1 MKSFLFIRRL
11 LLAIDSPE
19 LFLILALLVGVAGCA
34 RPKKDRGTPA
44 PEEESLTTSPLPNRG
59 DFNPETDVNYAPLRA
74 ETVYFAF
81 DSSAIPSSERGKL
94 EKAAQWMT
102 ENSESSL
109 LLAGHCDERGTEEYN
124 RGLGER
130 RALAVREY
138 LIGLGISPQRL
149 HTISYGKDRPVSPGH
164 TEADYARNRRV
175 ELGVIVR

>member
-1 MKSFLFIRRL
+1 MNSFPLLRRSVP
-11 LLAIDSPE
+11 IPRFTG
-19 LFLILALLVGVAGCA
+19 LFLSLVFFVSLASCA
-34 RPKKDRGTPA
+34 KPKKNGGVSA
-44 PEEESLTTSPLPNRG
+44 PEEESLTTSPLPSRG

-74 ETVYFAF
+74 ETIYFSF
-81 DSSAIPSSERGKL
+81 DSSAIPSGERGKL

-102 ENSESSL
+102 DNPDRLL

-149 HTISYGKDRPVSPGH
+149 HTISYGKDRPVARGH
-164 TEADYARNRRV
+164 SEADYIRNRRV
-175 ELGVIVR
+175 ELGVIEK